1 MSKSKHTEA
10 QMIAALKQVE
20 AGSGGRPGLE
30 GYPAA
35 GSRKA
40 RQRNHANPAKGER
53 QTSGTDPAVHLRQMR
68 AAQDHE
74 KASKD
79 QASINNT

>member
-20 AGSGGRPGLE
+20 AGSGGLE